1 MQIAHAENAIMLLGA
16 VLHQAA
22 KDVAWPT
29 SAADQREAELL
40 FEHLGLDPGE
50 IAARLARRPKTSHF
64 YSVTKGS
71 TPDEPPHQYAVFARR
86 RP

>member
-1 MQIAHAENAIMLLGA
+1 MQIAHIDNAVMLFGA

-29 SAADQREAELL
+29 SATDRREAELL

-50 IAARLARRPKTSHF
+50 IAARLASRPKTSHF

-71 TPDEPPHQYAVFARR
+71 TDEPPHHQYAVFARR